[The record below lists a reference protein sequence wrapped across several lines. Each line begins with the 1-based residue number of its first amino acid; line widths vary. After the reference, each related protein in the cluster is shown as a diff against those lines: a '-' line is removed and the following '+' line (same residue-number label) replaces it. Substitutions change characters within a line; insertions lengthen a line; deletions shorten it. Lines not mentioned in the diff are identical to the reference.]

1 MYGRSR
7 SALQV
12 DLFCICIDIC
22 MYSSRHAAERV
33 QQEALLLWL
42 TAACC
47 LHLRGGPNEKS
58 RLVSKSTAPESQAEK
73 QAGSKFQMIFLICAE
88 IGCVKIWVCPSA
100 LTSDTADTNMQL
112 YFERKNGTQKYQDC
126 IFSQVHVPCGRHCVG
141 YCEFRFLMP
150 KNDKN
155 GPVSS
160 ILGAH
165 KMCHFPHNR
174 FLM

>member
-1 MYGRSR
+1 MRQRGGSKRR
-7 SALQV
+7 FFCGWLLLVACIWEAVQMKKV
-12 DLFCICIDIC
+12 DLC
-22 MYSSRHAAERV
+22 RNR
-33 QQEALLLWL
+33 
-42 TAACC
+42 
-47 LHLRGGPNEKS
+47 LHRNLKQKN
-58 RLVSKSTAPESQAEK
+58 K

-174 FLM
+174 FLMWRFRAIFWNISILSIVV

>member
-1 MYGRSR
+1 MTPSPVMARNFGAANRDVGLLGVLRLVLFLLSASATIVGASEAVQMKKNDVCQNRLHRNPKQQMQASR
-7 SALQV
+7 S
-12 DLFCICIDIC
+12 
-22 MYSSRHAAERV
+22 M
-33 QQEALLLWL
+33 
-42 TAACC
+42 
-47 LHLRGGPNEKS
+47 
-58 RLVSKSTAPESQAEK
+58 
-73 QAGSKFQMIFLICAE
+73 FQMNFLICAE

-126 IFSQVHVPCGRHCVG
+126 IFCQVHVPCGRHCVS
-141 YCEFRFLMP
+141 YCEFRVFMP

-165 KMCHFPHNR
+165 KMCHLPHNR
-174 FLM
+174 FFM